1 MQRTVWRKSVTGFL
15 NDKAVERLRSAG
27 TLPEFSGTRYMLQEF
42 LARGGMGAVYAAQD
56 TTLIRRVAIKV
67 RDSSDRHSALE
78 ERLLREARVL
88 AQLEHPGIVPVHDAG
103 TLADGQVFYVMKFVE
118 GSRLDQFLA
127 SVLSLPER
135 LRLFLRIC
143 ETVSFA
149 HSRGILHRDLKPSNV
164 MVGAFGEVL
173 VMDWGLARILRSD
186 SIERS
191 EETVGSPAPLPAAV
205 AGDSEIQITS
215 ATDDGT
221 ILGTPGFMSPEQAQ
235 GKSSSLDVRTDIF
248 SLGKLL
254 ETILTQTKNAK
265 AIRVPRALQAICEK
279 ASAENLSERYASVS
293 ALAED
298 ISRFLDGMPVSAYRE
313 NLWERAQRFYTR
325 YQAAILLIT
334 VYLLMRAAFV
344 FFGWR

>member
-1 MQRTVWRKSVTGFL
+1 MSRFL

-27 TLPEFSGTRYMLQEF
+27 ALTEIPGSRYVLQEF
-42 LARGGMGAVYAAQD
+42 LARGGMGVVYAAQD
-56 TTLIRRVAIKV
+56 KTLNRRVAIKV
-67 RDSSDRHSALE
+67 LDSSDSHGMLE
-78 ERLLREARVL
+78 ERLMREARVP

-103 TLADGQVFYVMKFVE
+103 TLADGRVFYVMKFVE
-118 GSRLDQFLA
+118 GLRVDQFLNSA
-127 SVLSLPER
+127 SSLSER

-173 VMDWGLARILRSD
+173 VMDWGLAKILRPDCAGRSD
-186 SIERS
+186 
-191 EETVGSPAPLPAAV
+191 ETVRSAEPLSGAV
-205 AGDSEIQITS
+205 AGDSDAEITS
-215 ATDDGT
+215 ATHDGM

-235 GKSSSLDVRTDIF
+235 GKSSSLDARTDIF

-254 ETILTQTKNAK
+254 ETILRQTKNTTAV
-265 AIRVPRALQAICEK
+265 RVPRALRAIYEK
-279 ASAENLSERYASVS
+279 AAAESPSERYASVS

-298 ISRFLDGMPVSAYRE
+298 ISRFLDGMPVSAYSE

-334 VYLLMRAAFV
+334 AYLLMRAIFV
-344 FFGWR
+344 FFGRR

>member
-1 MQRTVWRKSVTGFL
+1 VTAFL
-15 NDKAVERLRSAG
+15 DDKAVERLRSVGA
-27 TLPEFSGTRYMLQEF
+27 LPDFSGTRYILQEF

-56 TTLIRRVAIKV
+56 KTLNRRVAIKV
-67 RDSSDRHSALE
+67 LDSADRHDASE
-78 ERLLREARVL
+78 ERLVREARVL

-103 TLADGQVFYVMKFVE
+103 TLADGRVFYVMKFVE
-118 GSRLDQFLA
+118 GSRIDQFLA
-127 SVLSLPER
+127 SVPSLPER

-173 VMDWGLARILRSD
+173 VMDWGLAKILRPD
-186 SIERS
+186 SNAGS
-191 EETVGSPAPLPAAV
+191 EETVRSTEPVLGAV
-205 AGDSEIQITS
+205 AENSETQITL
-215 ATDDGT
+215 ATHGGM

-235 GKSSSLDVRTDIF
+235 GKSSSLDVRSDIF

-254 ETILTQTKNAK
+254 GTILAQAKNAK
-265 AIRVPRALQAICEK
+265 AIRVPRALGAICEK
-279 ASAENLSERYASVS
+279 AAAENPSGRYASVS
-293 ALAED
+293 ALARD
-298 ISRFLDGMPVSAYRE
+298 ISRYLDGMPVLAYRE

-344 FFGWR
+344 FFGRR

>member
-1 MQRTVWRKSVTGFL
+1 MTGFL

-27 TLPEFSGTRYMLQEF
+27 ALPEFSGTRYVLMDF
-42 LARGGMGAVYAAQD
+42 LARGGMGTVYAAQD
-56 TTLIRRVAIKV
+56 KTLNRRVAIKV
-67 RDSSDRHSALE
+67 LDSSDPHNAWE
-78 ERLLREARVL
+78 DRLLREARVL

-103 TLADGQVFYVMKFVE
+103 TLADGRVFYVMKFVE
-118 GSRLDQFLA
+118 GSRVDQFLNNA
-127 SVLSLPER
+127 SSLFER

-173 VMDWGLARILRSD
+173 VMDWGLAKILQPD
-186 SIERS
+186 SAGRF
-191 EETVGSPAPLPAAV
+191 EETVGSSEPMCTGVP
-205 AGDSEIQITS
+205 GDSETQITS
-215 ATDDGT
+215 ATEDGV

-235 GKSSSLDVRTDIF
+235 GKSSSLDARTDIF

-254 ETILTQTKNAK
+254 ETILKQAK
-265 AIRVPRALQAICEK
+265 SRAVTRVPEALRAICQK
-279 ASAENLSERYASVS
+279 AAAGSLSERYASVS
-293 ALAED
+293 ELAED
-298 ISRFLDGMPVSAYRE
+298 ISRYLDGMPVTAYRE

-334 VYLLMRAAFV
+334 AYLLMRVIFV
-344 FFGWR
+344 FFGRH

>member
-1 MQRTVWRKSVTGFL
+1 MSRFL

-27 TLPEFSGTRYMLQEF
+27 APPELSGSRYVLQEF
-42 LARGGMGAVYAAQD
+42 LARGGMGVVYAAQD
-56 TTLIRRVAIKV
+56 KTLNRRVAIKV
-67 RDSSDRHSALE
+67 LDSSDSHSMLQ
-78 ERLLREARVL
+78 ERLMREARVL

-103 TLADGQVFYVMKFVE
+103 TLADGRVFYVMKFVE
-118 GSRLDQFLA
+118 GSRVDQFLN
-127 SVLSLPER
+127 SGSSLPER

-173 VMDWGLARILRSD
+173 VIDWGLAKILRLD
-186 SIERS
+186 SAESS
-191 EETVGSPAPLPAAV
+191 EETVSLTEPLSGAV
-205 AGDSEIQITS
+205 AGNGETEITS
-215 ATDDGT
+215 ATRDGI

-254 ETILTQTKNAK
+254 ETIITPRKNTT
-265 AIRVPRALQAICEK
+265 AIRVPRTLRAIYEK
-279 ASAENLSERYASVS
+279 AAADSLSQRYASVS

-298 ISRFLDGMPVSAYRE
+298 ISRFLDGMPVSAYSE

-334 VYLLMRAAFV
+334 AYLLMRAIFV
-344 FFGWR
+344 FFGRR

>member
-1 MQRTVWRKSVTGFL
+1 MTAFL

-27 TLPEFSGTRYMLQEF
+27 ALPDFSGTRYILQEF

-56 TTLIRRVAIKV
+56 KTLNRRVAIKV
-67 RDSSDRHSALE
+67 LDPADRQDAFE
-78 ERLLREARVL
+78 ERLVREARVL

-103 TLADGQVFYVMKFVE
+103 TLADGRVFYVMKFVE
-118 GSRLDQFLA
+118 GSRIDQFLA
-127 SVLSLPER
+127 SVPSLPER

-173 VMDWGLARILRSD
+173 VMDWGLAKILRPDFNHAS
-186 SIERS
+186 S
-191 EETVGSPAPLPAAV
+191 EETVRSTEPLLSAV
-205 AGDSEIQITS
+205 AGGSETQITS
-215 ATDDGT
+215 ATHDGM

-235 GKSSSLDVRTDIF
+235 GKSSSLDVRSDIF

-254 ETILTQTKNAK
+254 AATLTPTKNAK
-265 AIRVPRALQAICEK
+265 AIRVPRALGAICEK
-279 ASAENLSERYASVS
+279 AAAENPSGRYASVS
-293 ALAED
+293 ELAED
-298 ISRFLDGMPVSAYRE
+298 ISRYLDRMPVSAYRE
-313 NLWERAQRFYTR
+313 NLWERTQRFYTR

-334 VYLLMRAAFV
+334 VYLLMRAAFA
-344 FFGWR
+344 FFGRR

>member
-1 MQRTVWRKSVTGFL
+1 MTGFL

-27 TLPEFSGTRYMLQEF
+27 ALPEFSGTRYMLQEF

-56 TTLIRRVAIKV
+56 TTLNRRVAIKV
-67 RDSSDRHSALE
+67 LDSSDRHGALE
-78 ERLLREARVL
+78 ERLMREARVL

-103 TLADGQVFYVMKFVE
+103 TLADGRIFYVMKFVE
-118 GSRLDQFLA
+118 GSRVDQFL
-127 SVLSLPER
+127 SGVSSLPER

-173 VMDWGLARILRSD
+173 VMDWGLAKILRPD
-186 SIERS
+186 SNARS
-191 EETVGSPAPLPAAV
+191 EETASSAAPPLGEGSETQV
-205 AGDSEIQITS
+205 TS
-215 ATDDGT
+215 ATHDGM

-235 GKSSSLDVRTDIF
+235 GKSSSLDARSDIF

-254 ETILTQTKNAK
+254 ETILMQTKNAK
-265 AIRVPRALQAICEK
+265 AIRLPRALGAICEK
-279 ASAENLSERYASVS
+279 AAAENLSERYASVS

-298 ISRFLDGMPVSAYRE
+298 ISRYLDGMPVSAYRE
-313 NLWERAQRFYTR
+313 NLWERAQRFYNR

-344 FFGWR
+344 FLGRR